1 MKDELGGKIMKKF
14 VGLRA
19 KTNSYLKDNN
29 DEDKKAKST
38 KKCIIK
44 RKLKCQIIKQFRSS
58 SNREK
63 KNYLRK
69 KKTDVD
75 SLKKIK
81 NNL

>member
-1 MKDELGGKIMKKF
+1 MSNY
-14 VGLRA
+14 
-19 KTNSYLKDNN
+19 KTVQKQLKQ
-29 DEDKKAKST
+29 
-38 KKCIIK
+38 
-44 RKLKCQIIKQFRSS
+44 R
-58 SNREK
+58 K